1 MGCGMVNP
9 VVLKMSEVDSDRFSG
24 FAFGMGVERLA
35 MLRYGIGDLRLNFE
49 NDLRFL
55 AQFQ

>member
-1 MGCGMVNP
+1 MVHP
-9 VVLKMSEVDSDRFSG
+9 KVLEMSGVDTERFQG

-55 AQFQ
+55 AQFR

>member
-1 MGCGMVNP
+1 MGCGMVHP
-9 VVLKMSEVDSDRFSG
+9 AVLENCHIAPAVYQG

-35 MLRYGIGDLRLNFE
+35 MLNYGIDNKKLFFE

-55 AQFQ
+55 KQF

>member
-1 MGCGMVNP
+1 
-9 VVLKMSEVDSDRFSG
+9 
-24 FAFGMGVERLA
+24 

-55 AQFQ
+55 AQFR